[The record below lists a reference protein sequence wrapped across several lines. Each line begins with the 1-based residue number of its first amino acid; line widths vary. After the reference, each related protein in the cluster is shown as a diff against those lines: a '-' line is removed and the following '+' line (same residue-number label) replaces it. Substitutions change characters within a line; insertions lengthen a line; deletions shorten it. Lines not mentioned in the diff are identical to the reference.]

1 MVDLD
6 DCQRSLEITF
16 DDESLLLQALVH
28 SSYLN
33 EDQDFALPSNERLEF
48 LGDAVLGLVV
58 TERLY
63 DEFPGMD
70 EGGLTTLRASLVCRE
85 TLAGIA
91 SSLNLGEWFLMG
103 QGEEAAGGR
112 NKPGNLANGM
122 EALLGAI
129 YLDRG
134 LGQVREFIFKQLEP
148 LLEQL
153 KSGETSPNYKA
164 LLQEFTQ
171 KERRTVP
178 LYRVAGVSGPEHD
191 KRFTVE
197 VLIDG
202 EVIGV
207 GSGRSKKAAEME
219 ASQSAWGNWVK
230 MRCNHG

>member
-1 MVDLD
+1 MIDLD
-6 DCQRSLEITF
+6 DCQRSLKISF
-16 DDESLLLQALVH
+16 DNESLLLQALVH

-33 EDQDFALPSNERLEF
+33 EDQDLALPSNERLEF
-48 LGDAVLGLVV
+48 LGDAVLSLVV
-58 TERLY
+58 AGRLY

-70 EGGLTTLRASLVCRE
+70 EGELTALRALLVCRD

-112 NKPGNLANGM
+112 SKPGNLANGM

-134 LGQVREFIFKQLEP
+134 LGQAREFIFRHIEP
-148 LLEQL
+148 LLEQI

-164 LLQEFTQ
+164 SLQEFTQ
-171 KERRTVP
+171 KEKGTLP
-178 LYRVAGVSGPEHD
+178 LYRVVKVSGPEHD
-191 KRFTVE
+191 KQFTVE
-197 VLIDG
+197 VLIDS

-207 GSGRSKKAAEME
+207 GRGKSKKAAEME
-219 ASQSAWGNWVK
+219 ASQSAWVK

>member
-6 DCQRSLEITF
+6 DCQRSLGVSF
-16 DDESLLLQALVH
+16 NDESLLLQALVH

-58 TERLY
+58 AERLY
-63 DEFPGMD
+63 DEFPEMD
-70 EGGLTTLRASLVCRE
+70 EGKLTALRASLVCRE

-103 QGEEAAGGR
+103 QGEEATGGR

-122 EALLGAI
+122 DALLGAI

-134 LGQVREFIFKQLEP
+134 LAQVREFIFKQLEP

-171 KERRTVP
+171 REKRAVP
-178 LYRVAGVSGPEHD
+178 LYRVAEVSGPEHD

-207 GSGRSKKAAEME
+207 GSGRSKKAAEIE
-219 ASQSAWGNWVK
+219 ASQSAWVK
-230 MRCNHG
+230 TRCNNG

>member
-1 MVDLD
+1 MIDLD
-6 DCQRSLEITF
+6 DCQRSLQISF

-58 TERLY
+58 AERLY

-70 EGGLTTLRASLVCRE
+70 EGKLSALRASLVCRE

-91 SSLNLGEWFLMG
+91 SALNLGEWFLMG

-112 NKPGNLANGM
+112 NKPGNLANGV

-134 LGQVREFIFKQLEP
+134 LGQVREFIFRHIEP
-148 LLEQL
+148 LLEQI

-164 LLQEFTQ
+164 LLQDFTQ
-171 KERRTVP
+171 KEKGTVP
-178 LYRVAGVSGPEHD
+178 LYRVVEVSGPEHD
-191 KRFTVE
+191 KQFTVE
-197 VLIDG
+197 VLVDG
-202 EVIGV
+202 EVMGV
-207 GSGRSKKAAEME
+207 GKGKSKKAAEME
-219 ASQSAWGNWVK
+219 ASQSAWVK
-230 MRCNHG
+230 VRCNHG

>member
-1 MVDLD
+1 MDN
-6 DCQRSLEITF
+6 CQRSLKISF
-16 DDESLLLQALVH
+16 KDESLLLQALVH

-58 TERLY
+58 AERLY
-63 DEFPGMD
+63 GDFPRLD
-70 EGGLTTLRASLVCRE
+70 EGKLTTMRASLVCRDA
-85 TLAGIA
+85 LADIA

-103 QGEEAAGGR
+103 QGEEADGGR
-112 NKPGNLANGM
+112 SKPGNLANGM

-134 LGQVREFIFKQLEP
+134 LRQVREFIFKQIGP
-148 LLEQL
+148 LLEQI

-171 KERRTVP
+171 KERGTMP
-178 LYRVAGVSGPEHD
+178 LYRVVEVSGPEHN

-197 VLIDG
+197 VLLDG
-202 EVIGV
+202 EVVGV
-207 GSGRSKKAAEME
+207 GRGKSKKAAEME
-219 ASQSAWGNWVK
+219 ASRLAWVK
-230 MRCNHG
+230 VRCNNG